1 MYMQQTSRYMNTYA
15 IERGH
20 PFIKE
25 YNMERENLEHENLE
39 HDNHEH

>member
-1 MYMQQTSRYMNTYA
+1 MNTYA

-20 PFIKE
+20 PFTRE
-25 YNMERENLEHENLE
+25 YNMEHENLE